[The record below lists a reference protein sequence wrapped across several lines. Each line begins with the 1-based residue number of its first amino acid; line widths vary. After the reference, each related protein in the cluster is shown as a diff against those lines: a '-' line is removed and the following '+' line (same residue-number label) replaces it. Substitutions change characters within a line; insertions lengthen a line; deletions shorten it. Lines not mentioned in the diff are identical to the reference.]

1 MSNAIA
7 ASSGIIFQIW
17 LEYFSESSSKA
28 KFHPRN
34 SGRNAVNKFLEKC
47 EQDVPAVYRI
57 DDNRKSGMHRRR
69 RDSSSEHSS
78 SCSSESDSSK
88 KSSASSEKDH
98 RVRED
103 TKASDSRPKAHCT
116 EDVSM
121 PASNNSSKAKSPVK
135 YKLRPISPEL
145 STEIVTSSLQ
155 TSIVTIESSDGKGQL
170 SKTVN
175 SSSGTQILQR
185 FILLEINTQQN
196 LQKNTRT
203 FKRMLI

>member
-7 ASSGIIFQIW
+7 ASSGIILQIW

-121 PASNNSSKAKSPVK
+121 PASNNSSEAKSPVK

-185 FILLEINTQQN
+185 FILLEINIQQN
-196 LQKNTRT
+196 LQKIPVH
-203 FKRMLI
+203 FG